1 MIGNLINKVKGWWHK
16 MFDYK
21 KIVNDFGL
29 DMETS
34 ESILNAIQTWSK
46 IYNKQEPWIDENT
59 KSLHVARTMCE
70 KVAKAVTIEYKST
83 CSEPYID
90 GIYQKLLRKK
100 RKYTEQML
108 GKSSV
113 FFRPY
118 FNGKDIKVNVVQA
131 DKFIPVAFDDD
142 DNLTSYILIDQ
153 VVKEDKIYRIFF
165 AVLSEE
171 DAKEIEGEAQL
182 FSDERIGTMVVCQ
195 EQEKEETV
203 EESERGEIHTILRER
218 DICKSNFANV
228 NEYGNR
234 TGYWES
240 FSWEKDTG
248 LVGYRSGYR
257 EGADLIEIS
266 RCDGGGISGTEKD
279 GKNVSENEN
288 ITFRVLDGKEI
299 SVSRDRLMDTER
311 INNRWSLEET
321 DAMIAPLKGTWT
333 TDTYMGY
340 VLPYNLRKFEP
351 DTYADEEARE
361 TFFGEYHEEVRAAE
375 ESPVPDINVE
385 VQPVE
390 EYEDGYTIRVNGYES
405 PFSIILSTERIND
418 EYPIYSD
425 TTTLSES
432 FFVEYPVVYIKL
444 FAKFKDGESDRYNPA
459 TVIVS
464 ADGQVLLLMEGAFYS
479 LERR

>member
-1 MIGNLINKVKGWWHK
+1 MKKHIALGICVLIFLIIGGCSFIMPQSGENGYNHFWGNGDSFRGVFTYYKDGEESPVTEEVTVNFSKVKGYGEGILYAMTLEEMSEK
-16 MFDYK
+16 QFPDY
-21 KIVNDFGL
+21 VL
-29 DMETS
+29 ER
-34 ESILNAIQTWSK
+34 LPV
-46 IYNKQEPWIDENT
+46 Y
-59 KSLHVARTMCE
+59 L
-70 KVAKAVTIEYKST
+70 Y
-83 CSEPYID
+83 
-90 GIYQKLLRKK
+90 
-100 RKYTEQML
+100 
-108 GKSSV
+108 
-113 FFRPY
+113 
-118 FNGKDIKVNVVQA
+118 VQ
-131 DKFIPVAFDDD
+131 
-142 DNLTSYILIDQ
+142 
-153 VVKEDKIYRIFF
+153 EDKIYRIFL

-234 TGYWES
+234 TGYWEN

-266 RCDGGGISGTEKD
+266 RCDGGEISGTEKD

-361 TFFGEYHEEVRAAE
+361 TFFGEYHEAVRAAE
-375 ESPVPDINVE
+375 ESPVPDISVE